1 MIKGNL
7 EKDDR
12 LFFVRAALCDGTF
25 FLDKPIYCINRD
37 CVENLSRMY
46 KLSDYWF
53 FD

>member
-25 FLDKPIYCINRD
+25 FLISQFIVLIEIMLKIYLEFI
-37 CVENLSRMY
+37 S
-46 KLSDYWF
+46 
-53 FD
+53 